1 MSPGHS
7 TVNLFEL
14 IILLGKVRGE
24 KIEILWLIYC
34 TFVERHGN
42 FELQQVSRAILS
54 CHVQEIVENFKFQ
67 AFKFPLCSTH
77 LFSCS
82 FIIIY
87 DAFQKF
93 PYFFFEKLFR
103 KIHKKNYFIVIY
115 FAAIKIVI
123 NGYCFSE
130 KVYFSHQKLTPHLL
144 EKNYQFLEIRNDSRE
159 KYIKNGNFSGSNL
172 HFSVT
177 EKDVIMNSSETIF

>member
-1 MSPGHS
+1 MLKISSSRHS
-7 TVNLFEL
+7 SFKSQLSSNYTPLTSLVAHLLLF
-14 IILLGKVRGE
+14 
-24 KIEILWLIYC
+24 
-34 TFVERHGN
+34 TM
-42 FELQQVSRAILS
+42 LS
-54 CHVQEIVENFKFQ
+54 KSSHI
-67 AFKFPLCSTH
+67 
-77 LFSCS
+77 
-82 FIIIY
+82 
-87 DAFQKF
+87 
-93 PYFFFEKLFR
+93 FFEKLFR
-103 KIHKKNYFIVIY
+103 KIHKKTILYIVIY